1 MMGLSHSSCN
11 MLSHTEEK
19 RLADAWNLN
28 GDTCA
33 LETFIRAFY
42 PLVYRI
48 ALGFSGRYNL
58 HLIDLIQEGY
68 VGVLRAASMFDT
80 ERGLRFATYA
90 KWWIRWMCQ
99 DYVMRNW
106 SIVRTGK
113 TSAQKQLFFKLRSV
127 KRQLLGVKDGQ
138 LSQQQLQEVA
148 ELFKVSA
155 SEVERM
161 EYRLLIGDQSL
172 NQEINENYMDT
183 LQDNLVDEVANA
195 EELLLEEERVMTIR
209 EYLKNAM
216 EGLDQREMHIISVR
230 YLTDDPHTLEHL
242 GCHFGIT
249 KERVRQIEVR
259 ALGKLRSHITKD
271 NGSISDLLHV

>member
-1 MMGLSHSSCN
+1 MMVLNHGSCD

-19 RLADAWNLN
+19 RLVDAWHLD
-28 GDTCA
+28 GDTGA

-42 PLVYRI
+42 PLVYRV
-48 ALGFSGRYNL
+48 ALGFSGKYNL

-80 ERGLRFATYA
+80 GRGLRFATYA

-106 SIVRTGK
+106 SIVQTGK

-127 KRQLLGVKDGQ
+127 KRQLLGAHNGQ
-138 LSQQQLQEVA
+138 LSPQQLQEVA
-148 ELFKVSA
+148 GLFKVSA

-161 EYRLLIGDQSL
+161 EYRLLVGDQSL
-172 NQEINENYMDT
+172 NQEINENSLDT
-183 LQDNLVDEVANA
+183 LQDNLVDEVASA
-195 EELLLEEERVMTIR
+195 EELLLEEERLVTIR
-209 EYLKNAM
+209 AYLKNAM
-216 EGLDQREMHIISVR
+216 EMLDQRELHIISVR
-230 YLTDDPHTLEHL
+230 YLTDESHTLEHL

-259 ALGKLRSHITKD
+259 ALGKLRSHIAKE
-271 NGSISDLLHV
+271 NSSLSELFHA